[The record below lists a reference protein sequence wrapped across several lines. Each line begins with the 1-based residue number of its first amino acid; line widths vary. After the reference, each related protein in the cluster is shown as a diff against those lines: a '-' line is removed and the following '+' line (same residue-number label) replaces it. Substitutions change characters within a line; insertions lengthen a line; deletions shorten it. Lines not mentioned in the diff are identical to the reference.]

1 MKLIIGLGNP
11 GKSYENTR
19 HNIGFMVIDHFAN
32 TTNWKNKWNA
42 LYTEI
47 IINNEKILLI
57 KPQTFMNL
65 SGNAL
70 IEFANFYKIDLE
82 DILVIQD
89 DLDLEVGKYRLK
101 INSSSG
107 GHNGIKSI
115 IERLGS
121 NHFARL
127 KIGISNN
134 KRIDTKDYVLGKFTK
149 EELETFE
156 KLYPTFNEII
166 TSFIT
171 TGIEKTMNKYN
182 KRSINHDQG
191 IN

>member
-1 MKLIIGLGNP
+1 MKLIVGLGNP

-19 HNIGFMVIDHFAN
+19 HNIGFMIIDHFAN
-32 TTNWKNKWNA
+32 TTNWKNKWSA

-47 IINNEKILLI
+47 IINNEKVFLI

-70 IEFANFYKIDLE
+70 IEFANFYKINLE

-121 NHFARL
+121 NSFARL

-149 EELETFE
+149 EETKIFE
-156 KLYPTFNEII
+156 ELYPTFDEII

-171 TGIEKTMNKYN
+171 NGIDKTMNKYN
-182 KRSINHDQG
+182 TRSNHHE
-191 IN
+191 

>member
-1 MKLIIGLGNP
+1 MKLIVGLGNP

-19 HNIGFMVIDHFAN
+19 HNIGFMIIDHFAN
-32 TTNWKNKWNA
+32 TTNWKNKWSA

-47 IINNEKILLI
+47 IINNEKVLLI

-70 IEFANFYKIDLE
+70 IEFANFYKINLE

-121 NHFARL
+121 NSFARL

-134 KRIDTKDYVLGKFTK
+134 KI
-149 EELETFE
+149 
-156 KLYPTFNEII
+156 NI
-166 TSFIT
+166 
-171 TGIEKTMNKYN
+171 KTMTKPA
-182 KRSINHDQG
+182 KAISEIG
-191 IN
+191 LVFC